1 MAESATKLRIQVVVE
16 GMITAQPNRILTV
29 EIRAD
34 RAGYAVFEKPMQL
47 IDFGASWFGSPATAR
62 CRFARLLTLHLPS
75 VLVLRNASP
84 RYRQKL
90 RRSLERIACDEA
102 RKLGI
107 YVARIPERSFR
118 SYCERQSCRTK
129 YDVARLLG
137 KFFPEIAWRV
147 PLGRKSYQ
155 PEPRSMLYFDS
166 IAVGVAFLESWKTKD
181 QGEVA
186 DDENLF
192 AGPSVA

>member
-1 MAESATKLRIQVVVE
+1 MHPQNQAVAVSELFTGLMEMVELQVETQLGEFETNLGEQSA
-16 GMITAQPNRILTV
+16 
-29 EIRAD
+29 
-34 RAGYAVFEKPMQL
+34 
-47 IDFGASWFGSPATAR
+47 
-62 CRFARLLTLHLPS
+62 H
-75 VLVLRNASP
+75 SP
-84 RYRQKL
+84 RAAVIAQKL
-90 RRSLERIACDEA
+90 EWLS

-107 YVARIPERSFR
+107 YVARIP
-118 SYCERQSCRTK
+118 
-129 YDVARLLG
+129 DVARLLG

-147 PLGRKSYQ
+147 PLGRKCYQ

-166 IAVGVAFLESWKTKD
+166 VAVGVAFLESWKTKD